1 MSALLECKHLTRT
14 FAGKRKWLRQPKPK
28 IVAVNDVNLHIQRG
42 QTLGLVGESGCG
54 KSTLARMLVGLDPPS
69 SGRVYFQGKDL
80 IEIKRNNA
88 RWLRQHIQF
97 VFQDPL
103 SSLNPRKTVRQLL
116 EAPLQNLLKKTPSER
131 QARVQELMQAVNLHP
146 AFLDRY
152 PHEFSGGQSQRIGI
166 ARALAAEPQVLIL
179 DEPLSALDVSVQAQI
194 LNLLRKLKREL
205 DLTYVFISHDLAV
218 VENLCDTVA
227 VMYLGRIVE
236 SAPRQQLFSNP
247 QHPYT
252 RVLLS
257 SVPAV
262 GQRKA
267 NSLKLP
273 SELPPHPADP
283 PPGCAFMPRCYRAE
297 AKCGESPPPLE
308 SVPGKEGKVACYFA
322 EDADLTTWKVTLK
335 IRT

>member
-1 MSALLECKHLTRT
+1 
-14 FAGKRKWLRQPKPK
+14 
-28 IVAVNDVNLHIQRG
+28 
-42 QTLGLVGESGCG
+42 
-54 KSTLARMLVGLDPPS
+54 MLVGLDPPS
-69 SGRVYFQGKDL
+69 SGSVYFQGKDL
-80 IEIKRNNA
+80 VDIKRHNA

-103 SSLNPRKTVRQLL
+103 SSLNPRKTVRQIL
-116 EAPLQNLLKKTPSER
+116 EAPLQNLLNKTSTEC
-131 QARVQELMQAVNLHP
+131 QARLQELMQAVNLHP
-146 AFLDRY
+146 ECLDRY

-194 LNLLRKLKREL
+194 LNLLSRLKQEFN
-205 DLTYVFISHDLAV
+205 LTYIFISHDLAV

-236 SAPRQQLFSNP
+236 LAPKEQLFSNP

-257 SVPAV
+257 SVPV
-262 GQRKA
+262 IGQPKT
-267 NSLKLP
+267 NTLKSP
-273 SELPPHPADP
+273 GELPNSADP

-308 SVPGKEGKVACYFA
+308 PMAEKERKVACYFA
-322 EDADLTTWKVTLK
+322 EDSDFTPQQT
-335 IRT
+335 R